1 MTLIEPEAVTE
12 RNGIFSN
19 LQSNTN
25 AQIINRELLLTFL
38 IEVDNGTI
46 GNSAESV
53 VSVHCLFEKIRFQHE
68 QYGFP

>member
-12 RNGIFSN
+12 RNRIFNN

-53 VSVHCLFEKIRFQHE
+53 VPVHCLFEKTRLQHE
-68 QYGFP
+68 QHGFP